1 MDRVCVALMFA
12 WALLGAAPAATA
24 EEASLPSGGVIEI
37 TVLFPA
43 GSSADVTARLLADG
57 MSRRLGRNVIVVN
70 RPGGGGAVGYR
81 YVAGQR
87 PDGRA
92 LVWSSN
98 SISTTHHMGLLQLD
112 YEAFAPVAQVLVE
125 TPVVAVRGDAKWQTL
140 AALIAES
147 KARPEGITVGNSGV
161 GSHTHITS
169 VALFRAAGAHVV
181 DVPFGAAEVITSLL
195 GGQVDAVV
203 QLPAAMAEHV
213 KSRQARLLAA
223 MSASRDPAFPDVPT
237 ARELGW
243 DVALEAWRGIA
254 APKGTPKNVIDAYEA
269 AIKDTVASPEFQ
281 EACLRLA
288 ARPAFLPADQFGV
301 LIAKQDAQLEQLMDV
316 IGLKK

>member
-1 MDRVCVALMFA
+1 MFA
-12 WALLGAAPAATA
+12 CAFLGAAPAATA
-24 EEASLPSGGVIEI
+24 QETGLPGGVTEI

-81 YVAGQR
+81 YVAGQK

-98 SISTTHHMGLLQLD
+98 SISTTHYMGLLQLD
-112 YEAFAPVAQVLVE
+112 YEAFVPVAQVLVE
-125 TPVVAVRGDAKWQTL
+125 TPVVAVRGDAQWRTL
-140 AALIAES
+140 AALIEES

-181 DVPFGAAEVITSLL
+181 DVPFGAAEVITGLL

-203 QLPAAMAEHV
+203 QLPAALSEHV
-213 KSRQARLLAA
+213 KSGQARLLAA

-243 DVALEAWRGIA
+243 DVVLEA
-254 APKGTPKNVIDAYEA
+254 
-269 AIKDTVASPEFQ
+269 
-281 EACLRLA
+281 
-288 ARPAFLPADQFGV
+288 
-301 LIAKQDAQLEQLMDV
+301 
-316 IGLKK
+316 